1 MAITRKVDVT
11 SHSFETGEQ
20 SQMTQDL
27 ETNAKPL
34 IVVLSWTLLLLN
46 LVNLLRLQHTQVV
59 VATLPDVSFS

>member
-1 MAITRKVDVT
+1 
-11 SHSFETGEQ
+11 
-20 SQMTQDL
+20 MTQDL